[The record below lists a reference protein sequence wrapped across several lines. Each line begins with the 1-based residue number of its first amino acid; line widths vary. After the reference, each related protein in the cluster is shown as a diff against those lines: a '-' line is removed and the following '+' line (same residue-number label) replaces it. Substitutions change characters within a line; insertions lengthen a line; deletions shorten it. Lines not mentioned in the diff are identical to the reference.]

1 MIRILFLSS
10 MFALSL
16 FLLYRDGVLKSARH
30 WLAAAA
36 LLALAFLLRFLCLD
50 HETLDYQN
58 FLTRWVDFFRQYG
71 GFAALRHPV
80 GNYNLP
86 YLYFLA
92 AFSYTDYPDLYL
104 IKFLSIAFDVL
115 MAWGG
120 MRLVS
125 LFCGKAA
132 LRLAAF
138 CGTLLLPTVIL
149 NGAYWG
155 QCDGVYV
162 SLAVWALWAALS
174 GKPKLSLVFMALS
187 FSFKLQAVFFMPVF
201 FVLFFTGRIRWRDMW
216 IFPAT
221 YVAAVMPAV
230 LAGYPFL
237 GTITLY
243 FDQAGSIGSG
253 LNYNSPSLY
262 AFYQGGGDE
271 MQLGRLGIAAAF
283 AFCCVLLWW
292 LCTQRRRL
300 NNRVLLAAFTLTVI
314 CVPLFLPHMH
324 DRYFYG
330 ADILS
335 FLLALT
341 ALPLLP
347 LPFLCSYASLLGYHA
362 YLKMRYLHPMRYGSW
377 ALILAA
383 AAVCAFMVFSLSE
396 PPKKFL
402 KKRKNYG

>member
-1 MIRILFLSS
+1 MIAAFFLLSA
-10 MFALSL
+10 FALSL
-16 FLLYRDGVLKSARH
+16 FILYKEKTLKTRLH
-30 WLAAAA
+30 WLCAAA
-36 LLALAFLLRFLCLD
+36 LLAVAFSLRFLCLD

-71 GFAALRHPV
+71 GVKALRHRV

-92 AFSYTDYPDLYL
+92 AFSYTNYSDLHL

-115 MAWGG
+115 LAWGG
-120 MRLVS
+120 LRLVS
-125 LFCGKAA
+125 LYTDKPA

-162 SLAVWALWAALS
+162 ALAVWAIWAALDNR
-174 GKPKLSLVFMALS
+174 PKLSLVFMGLS

-221 YVAAVMPAV
+221 YVAAVLPAV
-230 LAGYPFL
+230 LAGYPFMD
-237 GTITLY
+237 TITLY

-262 AFYQGGGDE
+262 AFYKGGGDE
-271 MQLGRLGIAAAF
+271 VRLGRLGISAAF
-283 AFCCVLLWW
+283 SFCCILLWW
-292 LCTQRRRL
+292 LCMKRRRL
-300 NNRVLLAAFTLTVI
+300 NNRALLAAFTLTVI

-377 ALILAA
+377 ALILGAA
-383 AAVCAFMVFSLSE
+383 MVCAFMAASLSDA
-396 PPKKFL
+396 PKKISE
-402 KKRKNYG
+402 KRKNNG

>member
-1 MIRILFLSS
+1 MIAVFFLFG
-10 MFALSL
+10 MFALGL
-16 FLLYRDGVLKSARH
+16 FILYKEDALKNRLC
-30 WLAAAA
+30 WLSAAA
-36 LLALAFLLRFLCLD
+36 LLALAFSLRFVCLD

-71 GFAALRHPV
+71 GVKGLQHRV

-92 AFSYTDYPDLYL
+92 LFSYTDYSDLYL
-104 IKFLSIAFDVL
+104 IKFLSIAFDL
-115 MAWGG
+115 LLAWGSL
-120 MRLVS
+120 RLIS
-125 LFCGKAA
+125 LFTDKTAV
-132 LRLAAF
+132 RLAAF

-149 NGAYWG
+149 NGAYWA

-162 SLAVWALWAALS
+162 ALAVWAIWAALS
-174 GKPKLSLVFMALS
+174 ERPKLSLVFMALS

-221 YVAAVMPAV
+221 YVAAVLPAV
-230 LAGYPFL
+230 MAGYPFMD
-237 GTITLY
+237 TITLY

-262 AFYQGGGDE
+262 AFYRGGGDE

-283 AFCCVLLWW
+283 SFCCLLLWW
-292 LCTQRRRL
+292 LCMQRRRL
-300 NNRVLLAAFTLTVI
+300 NNTVLFAAFTLSVI
-314 CVPLFLPHMH
+314 CIPLFLPHMH

-362 YLKMRYLHPMRYGSW
+362 YLRMRYLHPMRYGSW

-383 AAVCAFMVFSLSE
+383 AMVCTYMVRSLSK
-396 PPKKFL
+396 PPKKIS
-402 KKRKNYG
+402 KNRKNKG

>member
-1 MIRILFLSS
+1 MIAVLFLFT
-10 MFALSL
+10 MFSLSL
-16 FLLYRDGVLKSARH
+16 LILYKEGVLKNRLYG
-30 WLAAAA
+30 LAAAA
-36 LLALAFLLRFLCLD
+36 LLALAFMLRFLCLG

-71 GFAALRHPV
+71 GFAALKHPV

-92 AFSYTDYPDLYL
+92 AFSYTDYSDLYL
-104 IKFLSIAFDVL
+104 IKFLSIAFDL
-115 MAWGG
+115 LLAWGG
-120 MRLVS
+120 MKLVTLFTKNAAVRLS
-125 LFCGKAA
+125 
-132 LRLAAF
+132 AF

-149 NGAYWG
+149 NGAYWA
-155 QCDGVYV
+155 QCDAVYV
-162 SLAVWALWAALS
+162 ALAVWALWAALS
-174 GKPKLSLVFMALS
+174 ERPKSALVFMALS

-201 FVLFFTGRIRWRDMW
+201 FVFFFTGRIRWRDMW

-221 YVAAVMPAV
+221 YVVAVLPAV

-237 GTITLY
+237 DTITLY

-262 AFYQGGGDE
+262 AFYKGGGDE
-271 MQLGRLGIAAAF
+271 MQLSRLGIAAAF
-283 AFCCVLLWW
+283 SFCCILLWW
-292 LCTQRRRL
+292 LCMQRKRL
-300 NNRVLLAAFTLTVI
+300 NNTVLFAAFTLSVI
-314 CVPLFLPHMH
+314 CIPLFLPHMH

-362 YLKMRYLHPMRYGSW
+362 YLKMRYLHPMRFGSW

-383 AAVCAFMVFSLSE
+383 AMVCAYMVLSFGKAE
-396 PPKKFL
+396 EKIL
-402 KKRKNYG
+402 KKRKNNG